1 MQGNSEELRKDR
13 TPYGLIS
20 YAEFCCPSPE
30 SNGKLCKECFKLMVW
45 GFCLFLVYL
54 LRYEIYA

>member
-1 MQGNSEELRKDR
+1 MQGNSEELRKDW